1 MNTPHPPGPD
11 GETRPAAESAPER
24 RLGPYKLVREI
35 GHGGMGVVFLAARAD
50 DQYRK
55 RVAIKIIPVGA
66 DSAEAIRHFR
76 RERQILA
83 SLDHPNIARLLDG
96 GTTDDSRPYLVMEYI
111 EGEAIT
117 RYCNRHEHTLADR
130 LGLFQRVCAAVAH
143 AHRNLVVHR
152 DLKPGNI
159 LVTADGTPKLLDF
172 GIASFVNPELSGD
185 TVDATRR
192 ALTPEYASPEQIQG
206 GVVTTA
212 SDTYS
217 LGVVL
222 YELLTGRSPYRV
234 RTSTAAE
241 LYRVV
246 CEQEPDRP
254 STALAREESS
264 GRRTDATASQV
275 EVEKGPAT
283 AVRHSRALRGDLDTI
298 LLKALRKE
306 PSQRYL
312 SVEALSDDVR
322 RYLEGRPVTARR
334 PTMVYRVTKFVGRNW
349 MATTAAAAAILL
361 VLTAVVALAIQAQR
375 LERERNKSEQIAAFL
390 KDLFTA
396 PDPTQARGNTVT
408 AREILDAGAA
418 RIETTL
424 AGETRADLLST
435 LGEVYASLGLYA
447 DAERLQRQALELHR
461 TLLGDTDEV
470 TQQDVAQLTFLLHQ
484 AGRSQEAV
492 TLATPALAFDKEAFG
507 EDHPVTRRTKR
518 ALGSAYVGLGRLEEA
533 EPLFTELV
541 ETETRLLGADHEDTL
556 KSLNNL
562 AVLYHA
568 QKRVDEALELD
579 ERVLSLRRRRLGDDH
594 PLTIGSINNV
604 VFRYTTLGRHDD
616 ARALL
621 QEALALADKT
631 FGTSH
636 PSYGTVLHSLGEV
649 ELATGNFEAADQ
661 RLRATLAI
669 YRLQPG
675 HRYLGLVLYEL
686 GQVSAE
692 LSKPDEALDFLE
704 QARRNDYWVGKPV
717 NLRGDPHLSKLA
729 ADPRMK
735 AFEEGAAATGGG
747 RR

>member
-1 MNTPHPPGPD
+1 
-11 GETRPAAESAPER
+11 
-24 RLGPYKLVREI
+24 
-35 GHGGMGVVFLAARAD
+35 MGVVFLAARAD

-55 RVAIKIIPVGA
+55 RVAIKIIPTGA
-66 DSAEAIRHFR
+66 DSPEAVRHFR

-96 GTTDDSRPYLVMEYI
+96 GTTDDNRPYLVMEYI

-117 RYCNRHEHTLADR
+117 RYCNRHEHTIADR
-130 LGLFQRVCAAVAH
+130 LSLFQRVCEAVAH

-185 TVDATRR
+185 TVDATRQ
-192 ALTPEYASPEQIQG
+192 ALTPEYASPEQIQS

-212 SDTYS
+212 SDMYS

-222 YELLTGRSPYRV
+222 YELLTGKSPYRV

-241 LYRVV
+241 LYRAV

-254 STALAREESS
+254 STALARAES
-264 GRRTDATASQV
+264 GRPRTRATDSHA
-275 EVEKGPAT
+275 EAEKTPT
-283 AVRHSRALRGDLDTI
+283 APVTRHSRALRGDLDTI

-312 SVEALSDDVR
+312 SVEALSDDIR
-322 RYLEGRPVTARR
+322 LYLEGRPVKARR
-334 PTMVYRVTKFVGRNW
+334 PTMIYRARKFVGRNW

-361 VLTAVVALAIQAQR
+361 VLSSVVALAIQAQR

-390 KDLFTA
+390 KDLFNA
-396 PDPTQARGNTVT
+396 PNPTQSRGSTVT

-435 LGEVYASLGLYA
+435 LAEVYASLGLYA
-447 DAERLQRQALELHR
+447 DAERLQREALELHR
-461 TLLGDTDEV
+461 TLLGNAHEV
-470 TQQDVAQLTFLLHQ
+470 TQQDVALLAFLLHES
-484 AGRSQEAV
+484 GRSQDAV
-492 TLATPALAFDKEAFG
+492 ALAEPALAFQEEALG
-507 EDHPVTRRTKR
+507 KDHQVTRRTKR
-518 ALGSAYVGLGRLEEA
+518 ALGTAYVRLGRLDEA
-533 EPLFTELV
+533 EPILSDLV
-541 ETETRLLGADHEDTL
+541 ESETRLLGPDHEDTL
-556 KSLNNL
+556 RSLNNL

-568 QKRVDEALELD
+568 QKRVDEALKLD

-604 VFRYTTLGRHDD
+604 AFRYATLGRHDD
-616 ARALL
+616 ARVLL
-621 QEALALADKT
+621 REALTLAEKT
-631 FGTSH
+631 FGTTH
-636 PSYGTVLHSLGEV
+636 PGYGTVLHSLGEV

-661 RLRATLAI
+661 RLRATLGI

-675 HRYLGLVLYEL
+675 HRHLALLLYEL
-686 GQVSAE
+686 AQVSAE

-704 QARRNDYWVGKPV
+704 QARRGGHWVGKTV
-717 NLRGDPHLSKLA
+717 SVRGDPHLSKLA
-729 ADPRMK
+729 ADPRLR
-735 AFEEGAAATGGG
+735 AFEEAAAVTSQ
-747 RR
+747 R

>member
-1 MNTPHPPGPD
+1 
-11 GETRPAAESAPER
+11 
-24 RLGPYKLVREI
+24 
-35 GHGGMGVVFLAARAD
+35 MGVVFLAARAD

-96 GTTDDSRPYLVMEYI
+96 GTTDDHRPYLVMEYI

-117 RYCNRHEHTLADR
+117 RYCNGHGHTLADR

-212 SDTYS
+212 SDIYS

-241 LYRVV
+241 LYRAV

-264 GRRTDATASQV
+264 GRRTDATASHV
-275 EVEKGPAT
+275 EAERGPAT
-283 AVRHSRALRGDLDTI
+283 VVRHSRALRGDLDTI

-312 SVEALSDDVR
+312 SVEALSDDIC
-322 RYLEGRPVTARR
+322 RYLEGRPVAARR

-349 MATTAAAAAILL
+349 MATTAAAAVILL
-361 VLTAVVALAIQAQR
+361 VLASVVALAIQAQR
-375 LERERNKSEQIAAFL
+375 LERERSKSEQIAAFL

-396 PDPTQARGNTVT
+396 PNPTQSRGNTVT

-418 RIETTL
+418 KIESTL

-447 DAERLQRQALELHR
+447 EAVRLQRQALELHR
-461 TLLGDTDEV
+461 TLLGEAHEI
-470 TQQDVAQLTFLLHQ
+470 TQQDVAQLAFVLHES
-484 AGRSQEAV
+484 GRSQEAV
-492 TLATPALAFDKEAFG
+492 ALAEPALALEKEALG
-507 EDHPVTRRTKR
+507 GDHPVTRRTKR
-518 ALGSAYVGLGRLEEA
+518 ALGTAYARLGRHNEA
-533 EPLFTELV
+533 EPILSELV
-541 ETETRLLGADHEDTL
+541 ESETRLLGADHEDTL

-568 QKRVDEALELD
+568 QKRVEEALKLD
-579 ERVLSLRRRRLGDDH
+579 ERVLSLRRRKLGDDH
-594 PLTIGSINNV
+594 PLTILSINNLAV
-604 VFRYTTLGRHDD
+604 RYTTTGRHDD
-616 ARALL
+616 ARGLL
-621 QEALALADKT
+621 QEALTLAEKT
-631 FGTSH
+631 FGTTH

-649 ELATGNFEAADQ
+649 ELATGNFEMADQ
-661 RLRATLAI
+661 RFRTTLTI
-669 YRLQPG
+669 YRLQSTQR
-675 HRYLGLVLYEL
+675 HLGLLLYEL
-686 GQVSAE
+686 AQVSAE

-729 ADPRMK
+729 ADPRLR